1 VAAKFEI
8 ELGPGFVSKTRSLD
22 QQIRQALVD
31 VIGDNMTVDQTKSKR
46 RLGKS
51 FRTLLEQSVTEL
63 KAETP
68 KDTGK
73 LAAGWELKT
82 KRTNGQLEYLITN
95 DNNKVL
101 GDSGTLLDVLEFG
114 ARPHTIKPRYA
125 QALAFFWQRM
135 GKNVFFRQ
143 VRHPGINKSK
153 NPFVGFIGRARRR
166 LRKRGTKQLESLGKR
181 IIADV
186 QRG

>member
-1 VAAKFEI
+1 MVAKFEI
-8 ELGPGFVSKTRSLD
+8 ELGPGFISKNRSLD
-22 QQIRQALVD
+22 KQIRQALVN

-51 FRTLLEQSVTEL
+51 FRTLLNQSLGEL
-63 KAETP
+63 IKETP

-73 LAAGWELKT
+73 LAGGWKLKT
-82 KRTNGQLEYLITN
+82 KRTNGKLEYLITN

-114 ARPHTIKPRYA
+114 ASPHTIKPRYA

-135 GKNVFFRQ
+135 GKNLFFRQ